1 LWIRRRRD
9 GLLREIAYPEI
20 EPAKSLERAD
30 GKATPER
37 IPRAE
42 DDAVVLRAR
51 LELRQRCR
59 CTGASIAGS
68 YFARKGSVVTAL
80 LEAVY
85 RRE

>member
-1 LWIRRRRD
+1 
-9 GLLREIAYPEI
+9 
-20 EPAKSLERAD
+20 
-30 GKATPER
+30 
-37 IPRAE
+37 
-42 DDAVVLRAR
+42 